1 MITSIIPTA
10 VFATDYIR
18 EVYVTNVL
26 EPIAG
31 IKWESQW
38 DKSEMTYDNSSY
50 AVFQQPEWYDET
62 EKRFMTPNEVFK
74 VDHIYTVQVWVEAN
88 DGYEFD
94 STVTSYNMKGYINEK
109 EAKLSKAYEYQRWA
123 MVVVSYTF
131 PQVKNN
137 KKITNV
143 SVTDIVEPKI
153 GKQSIARPHYLKYSE
168 GVEGYRASWYENYHA
183 GAEKF
188 TGVFAEEKTYTFEVI
203 MKAKEGYEFARKGT
217 EADVT
222 VTFNGIATDVVAF
235 DGAGRLCVRFEY
247 ENLGVAKEKVMGAI
261 TYKIKEPV
269 IGENPSYEAEN
280 QRDDNLY
287 VIDTKHSGTVNGIV
301 WEEGISDNS
310 RVMNPEDTFKAG
322 EYYHVTI
329 WVKPAEGYLF
339 EKDRNDDFMMVG
351 AINSEY
357 AICGGNDESA
367 FVGYT
372 FDKLEEEKRTIISEI
387 EATSNYPAICYMYG
401 KNYSPRFTITKGSPA
416 TIHFTDWEVKYGN
429 KDWEKLASNENF
441 SGGLARISAQ
451 IRIDGEA
458 AKKYVL
464 SNDTKV
470 KVNGKEWTVS
480 SVRVE
485 DGYSYGHIQS
495 PQIVP
500 VPVEEAPTFTV
511 TFDSK
516 GGSKV
521 EPVTGS
527 YYAYGVAEFDDPV
540 RSGYKFDGWYKDEQY
555 SEKFIFINNTND
567 VMGGYDRVYEDITL
581 YAKWEKSSKEEQEA
595 PSQTEKPT
603 EIDAPQETP
612 KSTFTD
618 VEKSQYYYDAV
629 MWAAE
634 NGITGGTSET
644 TFSPDAI
651 CTRAQVV
658 TFLHRMVASPEPA
671 AIDMPF
677 VDVKEEAF
685 YYKPV
690 KWAVGSKITGGTSAT
705 TFSPDANCT
714 RAQVVTFLWRTAG
727 QPKPSGKSNPFTDVQ
742 ADSYYYDAVLWAVE
756 NSITGGTSATTFSP
770 DNNCTRAQVV
780 TFLYRFINAG

>member
-1 MITSIIPTA
+1 MKMKKIATVLLSLIMITSIIPTA

-18 EVYVTNVL
+18 EVYVTTVL

-109 EAKLSKAYEYQRWA
+109 EAKLSKAFEYQRWA
-123 MVVVSYTF
+123 MVVLSYTF
-131 PQVKNN
+131 PEVKNN
-137 KKITNV
+137 KKITNI
-143 SVTDIVEPKI
+143 SVADIVEPKI

-203 MKAKEGYEFARKGT
+203 MEAKEGYEFARKGD

-372 FDKLEEEKRTIISEI
+372 VDKLEEEKRTIISEI

-458 AKKYVL
+458 AKKYVI
-464 SNDTKV
+464 SIDTKV

-480 SVRVE
+480 SVRV
-485 DGYSYGHIQS
+485 
-495 PQIVP
+495 
-500 VPVEEAPTFTV
+500 
-511 TFDSK
+511 
-516 GGSKV
+516 
-521 EPVTGS
+521 
-527 YYAYGVAEFDDPV
+527 
-540 RSGYKFDGWYKDEQY
+540 
-555 SEKFIFINNTND
+555 
-567 VMGGYDRVYEDITL
+567 
-581 YAKWEKSSKEEQEA
+581 
-595 PSQTEKPT
+595 
-603 EIDAPQETP
+603 
-612 KSTFTD
+612 
-618 VEKSQYYYDAV
+618 
-629 MWAAE
+629 
-634 NGITGGTSET
+634 
-644 TFSPDAI
+644 
-651 CTRAQVV
+651 
-658 TFLHRMVASPEPA
+658 
-671 AIDMPF
+671 
-677 VDVKEEAF
+677 
-685 YYKPV
+685 
-690 KWAVGSKITGGTSAT
+690 
-705 TFSPDANCT
+705 
-714 RAQVVTFLWRTAG
+714 
-727 QPKPSGKSNPFTDVQ
+727 
-742 ADSYYYDAVLWAVE
+742 
-756 NSITGGTSATTFSP
+756 
-770 DNNCTRAQVV
+770 
-780 TFLYRFINAG
+780 